1 MLGLCEC
8 EIVERKER
16 WSVSWC
22 KEEGKRVGSGVVYE
36 NERCG

>member
-1 MLGLCEC
+1 MN

-22 KEEGKRVGSGVVYE
+22 KEEVKKRVGSGVVYE